1 MPRIKYPEE
10 IEQKMRA
17 FFETLS
23 EKDRRRYAAVEAI
36 KLGHGGQKYISSV
49 LGCHSQTVMAG
60 IDEIVNGTEI
70 PEERIRKPGGGRK
83 KIIETGENIDD
94 IFFEILKNHT
104 AGSPMDKDIKWTNLS
119 LEAISKAF
127 ESKGMNITPY
137 VVKQLLKKHGFVE
150 RKMQKTVT
158 MKDCKDRNE
167 QFERISE
174 LINEYSKSKNP
185 IISMDVKKRIHR
197 QFLPRGKSPLYSTSK
212 GL

>member
-1 MPRIKYPEE
+1 MLHIKYSEE
-10 IEQKMRA
+10 IEKLMKA
-17 FFETLS
+17 FFETLN
-23 EKDRRRYAAVEAI
+23 EKGRRRYAAIEAI

-49 LGCHSQTVMAG
+49 LGCHPQTVMAG
-60 IDEIVNGTEI
+60 IDEIINGTEI
-70 PEERIRKPGGGRK
+70 PVDRIRKPGGGRN
-83 KIIETGENIDD
+83 KIIETVGNIDD

-150 RKMQKTVT
+150 RKMQKAVT

-167 QFERISE
+167 QFERIHE

-185 IISMDVKKRIHR
+185 IISIDVKK
-197 QFLPRGKSPLYSTSK
+197 KSS
-212 GL
+212 